1 MNIRLLVPNKIVRR
15 VQIKMGKG
23 NKKAKKEPNK
33 KVGTTLKNKII
44 VSYMMVLSFMVAIAA
59 ICIYQMKNIMIELGN
74 TQEIINN
81 AAVQTVTK
89 QNMRASITTLQNSID
104 KCKSIA
110 IGVSI
115 VGFIVT
121 IILAVIIIRRILN
134 PLKDLSRLSHSL
146 REGDLTAKLE
156 GKKYDKE
163 IGDVVDS
170 LNDAMNANR
179 AMVGNIYS
187 YSKLLIKS
195 SEDLNKVVKSIS
207 GRILEVNT
215 ATEIISSE
223 VEHLS
228 AVSQEVNASTFEIKS
243 TVSSLNETAEKDNKS
258 ADIIR
263 EKAIKVKEKG
273 QQAAKNA
280 RRIYT
285 EKIDNIN
292 NAIEQGKVVKDIEM
306 MADVI
311 AGVSEQTNLLALN
324 AAIEAARAGEQGKG
338 FAVVADEVKKLAEQ
352 SKETVDQIKKVI
364 NEVHSAFNNLSEHS
378 KDLLGFI
385 EKDVDKDYELLIETA
400 TSYENDSKLITSMS
414 EEIQNRS
421 KIIEN
426 VISQITDGISS
437 VSLNAVETSSK
448 SQDIQAS
455 VKEATS
461 QVQTIVEAIGHQTS
475 LAEELKEVINV
486 YRI

>member
-1 MNIRLLVPNKIVRR
+1 
-15 VQIKMGKG
+15 MGKG
-23 NKKAKKEPNK
+23 NKKEKKEPNN
-33 KVGTTLKNKII
+33 KVGTTLKNKIML
-44 VSYMMVLSFMVAIAA
+44 SYMMVLSFMIAIAG
-59 ICIYQMKNIMIELGN
+59 ICIYEMKNIMIELGN

-89 QNMRASITTLQNSID
+89 QNMRASITTLENSID

-110 IGVSI
+110 VGVSI

-121 IILAVIIIRRILN
+121 IILAIVIIRRILN

-146 REGDLTAKLE
+146 REGDLTAKLD

-195 SEDLNKVVKSIS
+195 SEDLNQIVKSIS
-207 GRILEVNT
+207 GEILEVNN

-228 AVSQEVNASTFEIKS
+228 AVSEEVNASTFEIKT
-243 TVSSLNETAEKDNKS
+243 TVSRLNETAEKDNKA

-273 QQAAKNA
+273 QRAAKNA
-280 RRIYT
+280 RKIYA

-292 NAIEQGKVVKDIEM
+292 NAIEQGEVVKDIEM

-311 AGVSEQTNLLALN
+311 AGISEQTNLLALN

-364 NEVHSAFNNLSEHS
+364 NEVHGAFNNLSEHS

-385 EKDVDKDYELLIETA
+385 EKDVDKDYEILIETA

-437 VSLNAVETSSK
+437 VSLNAIETSSK

-455 VKEATS
+455 VEEVTS
-461 QVQTIVEAIGHQTS
+461 KVQIIVEAIGQQTS

>member
-1 MNIRLLVPNKIVRR
+1 MS
-15 VQIKMGKG
+15 KG
-23 NKKAKKEPNK
+23 NKKEKKEDK
-33 KVGTTLKNKII
+33 KKIGTSLKKKI
-44 VSYMMVLSFMVAIAA
+44 VTSYMMVLSFMVAIAG
-59 ICIYQMKNIMIELGN
+59 ICIYQMKNIMKELGN

-81 AAVQTVTK
+81 AAVQAVTK
-89 QNMRASITTLQNSID
+89 QNMRASIATLENSID
-104 KCKSIA
+104 KFTTVAIA
-110 IGVSI
+110 VSVI
-115 VGFIVT
+115 GFIVT

-134 PLKDLSRLSHSL
+134 PLKDLSGLSHSL
-146 REGDLTAKLE
+146 RAGDLTAKLE

-163 IGDVVDS
+163 ISDVVDS
-170 LNDAMNANR
+170 LNDAMHANR

-195 SEDLNKVVKSIS
+195 SEDLNEIVKTINE
-207 GRILEVNT
+207 RILEVNS

-228 AVSQEVNASTFEIKS
+228 AVSQEVNASTFEIKT

-263 EKAIKVKEKG
+263 DKAIKVKENG
-273 QQAAKNA
+273 QKAAENA
-280 RRIYT
+280 RRIYA
-285 EKIDNIN
+285 EKIDNIA

-338 FAVVADEVKKLAEQ
+338 FAVVADEVRKLAEQ
-352 SKETVDQIKKVI
+352 SKQAVDEIKKVI
-364 NEVHSAFNNLSEHS
+364 SEVHGAFSNLSEHS
-378 KDLLGFI
+378 KDLLVFI

-421 KIIEN
+421 KTIEN
-426 VISQITDGISS
+426 VISQITEGINS
-437 VSLNAVETSSK
+437 VSINAVETSSK
-448 SQDIQAS
+448 SQDIQ
-455 VKEATS
+455 VNVEEATN
-461 QVQTIVEAIGHQTS
+461 QVKTIVKAIGQQTE

-486 YRI
+486 YKI

>member
-1 MNIRLLVPNKIVRR
+1 MSK
-15 VQIKMGKG
+15 K
-23 NKKAKKEPNK
+23 NKKVKKELIN
-33 KVGTTLKNKII
+33 KVGTTLKKKII
-44 VSYMMVLSFMVAIAA
+44 VSYIMVLSFMIAIAE
-59 ICIYQMKNIMIELGN
+59 ICIYQMKNIMRELGN
-74 TQEIINN
+74 TQDIINS

-89 QNMRASITTLQNSID
+89 QNMRASITTLESSID
-104 KCKSIA
+104 KFTTIA
-110 IGVSI
+110 IIASIFGV
-115 VGFIVT
+115 IVT
-121 IILAVIIIRRILN
+121 IILAILIIRRILN

-170 LNDAMNANR
+170 LNDAMKANR
-179 AMVGNIYS
+179 TMVGNIYS
-187 YSKLLIKS
+187 YSTLLIKS
-195 SEDLNKVVKSIS
+195 SDDLNKIVKSIS
-207 GRILEVNT
+207 GRILEVNA

-228 AVSQEVNASTFEIKS
+228 AVSQEVNASTFEIKT
-243 TVSSLNETAEKDNKS
+243 TVSSLNQTAETDNKS

-273 QQAAKNA
+273 QKAAENA
-280 RRIYT
+280 RRIYV
-285 EKIDNIN
+285 EKIDNIT
-292 NAIEQGKVVKDIEM
+292 NAIERGKVVKDIEM

-352 SKETVDQIKKVI
+352 SKEAVDKIKKVI
-364 NEVHSAFNNLSEHS
+364 NEVHGAFGNLSEHS

-385 EKDVDKDYELLIETA
+385 EKDVDGDYELLIETA
-400 TSYENDSKLITSMS
+400 TSYEKDSKLITSMS
-414 EEIQNRS
+414 EEIKNRS

-426 VISQITDGISS
+426 IISQITEGINS

-448 SQDIQAS
+448 SQDIQEN
-455 VKEATS
+455 VKKATS
-461 QVQTIVEAIGHQTS
+461 QVQTIVEAIRQQTA
-475 LAEELKEVINV
+475 LAGELKEVINV